1 MTRSSDLRDSLH
13 FAEPQQRVQAI
24 QLYCS
29 DAYGALLYDFRSDYA
44 DSLFK
49 AWNIQVRLAWNV
61 PLTTHTWLVEV
72 EGYFCYKMQ
81 SLKNQILSRYP
92 KFVKKLLESPSKEI
106 WLLSR
111 VLLSDRRSQLNKN
124 VHYLSSIT
132 NVNILEYPI
141 YKYKQLLPR
150 KLVLVSDKWRVGL
163 LTSLLHARKTKEFS
177 FLNLNQTQ
185 CQDMINSL
193 CSS

>member
-72 EGYFCYKMQ
+72 EGYFCDKMQ

-106 WLLSR
+106 
-111 VLLSDRRSQLNKN
+111 
-124 VHYLSSIT
+124 
-132 NVNILEYPI
+132 
-141 YKYKQLLPR
+141 
-150 KLVLVSDKWRVGL
+150 
-163 LTSLLHARKTKEFS
+163 
-177 FLNLNQTQ
+177 
-185 CQDMINSL
+185 
-193 CSS
+193 